1 MSQNIDTDLTSGELL
16 DRALSNIRHLL
27 GNSVSTLKI
36 TLEVLVDNYGDFS
49 EEKRIE
55 FLTRAVGQVDMQ
67 QHLLESMR
75 NYSRSIVN
83 RVQPIQFN
91 AFWEGWVQEKKEELA
106 QKNIRL
112 RVKDPEATCQ
122 VLGDS
127 KVLRLV
133 FNAVLDNA
141 VDALVDT
148 DNPQIDIIALLD
160 DNMQIVIRDN
170 GCGIGPDELKKVFI
184 PFYSKDKDVSG
195 MGLPMVRKLL
205 ISMGGSITMDSSAG
219 IGSNVFIRLKQVP
232 VQEQTE

>member
-36 TLEVLVDNYGDFS
+36 TLEVLLDNYDDFS

-141 VDALVDT
+141 VDALADT

-205 ISMGGSITMDSSAG
+205 VSMGGSITMDSSVG
-219 IGSNVFIRLKQVP
+219 IGSNVFIRLKQAP
-232 VQEQTE
+232 VQVKTE